1 MSETKSK
8 DLQEILQEIKESR
21 NQELVDKKDNRVF
34 FTVVEPLIKKDKN
47 DQQIYRIM
55 EEYSI
60 GENQSQ
66 VRELFYEYKEK
77 PELVAMIDPEVNDKL
92 NKIDPEA
99 ISKLNSGLS
108 DEIVPIGDPNES
120 KEKKEAWMKT
130 LENIKYGREKNQEKL
145 IEQTK
150 KLGIDEKE
158 IEGIAEIDLKK
169 KVFEKINE
177 LNENEKSEKEEK
189 EEKNQNEPTEISKEE
204 GERYGIIGM
213 NSIPLNQ
220 RVGVHGETLKSE
232 LGLNSKEYSD
242 VVELELIPSYKMS
255 QIDGK
260 VYDVPFMPVGKKS
273 NGEVIKFPESVVSP
287 YKGSNNEVTTLDGK
301 DDSVR
306 QENSNCIINFNNGS
320 KNTSLVID
328 QKSQYG
334 IVDASLAYNTRDND
348 GRVALDLQNKYDGTS
363 LQDTETQEILDSHNG
378 TYNAEKII
386 NEVREHPSEE
396 IKNGELTIDEADG
409 NEETGHVHPSKET
422 EMTPDTILKYDGK
435 EMTVEEIASLP
446 RFRLSSEEFIE
457 KYKENISSEK
467 EQNYDEEQVYDE
479 IEEEVNEEYRGE
491 K

>member
-8 DLQEILQEIKESR
+8 DIQDILQEIKERR

-34 FTVVEPLIKKDKN
+34 FTVVEPLAKKDNN
-47 DQQIYRIM
+47 DKQIYRIM

-77 PELVAMIDPEVNDKL
+77 PELIAMIDPEVNDKL
-92 NKIDPEA
+92 NKIDPDA

-108 DEIVPIGDPNES
+108 DEIVPVGDPNES
-120 KEKKEAWMKT
+120 KEKQETWMKT
-130 LENIKYGREKNQEKL
+130 LENIKYGRKKNKEKL
-145 IEQTK
+145 IEQAK

-177 LNENEKSEKEEK
+177 LNENEKSEEEEK

-273 NGEVIKFPESVVSP
+273 NGDIIKFPESVASP

-301 DDSVR
+301 EDSVR

-320 KNTSLVID
+320 TSLVVD
-328 QKSQYG
+328 QKSPYG
-334 IVDASLAYNTRDND
+334 IVDASIAYNTRDND

>member
-34 FTVVEPLIKKDKN
+34 FTVVEPLAKKDNN
-47 DQQIYRIM
+47 DKQIYRIM

-66 VRELFYEYKEK
+66 VRELFYEYEEK
-77 PELVAMIDPEVNDKL
+77 PELIAMIDPEVNDKL

-108 DEIVPIGDPNES
+108 DEIVPVGDPNES
-120 KEKKEAWMKT
+120 KEKQETWMKT
-130 LENIKYGREKNQEKL
+130 LENIKYGREKNKEKL
-145 IEQTK
+145 IEQAK

-177 LNENEKSEKEEK
+177 LNENEKSEEEEK

-273 NGEVIKFPESVVSP
+273 NGDIIKFPESVASP

-301 DDSVR
+301 EDSVR

-320 KNTSLVID
+320 TSLVVD
-328 QKSQYG
+328 QKSPYG
-334 IVDASLAYNTRDND
+334 IVDASIAYNTRDND

>member
-8 DLQEILQEIKESR
+8 DIQDILQEIKERR

-34 FTVVEPLIKKDKN
+34 FTVVEPLAKKDNN
-47 DQQIYRIM
+47 DKQIYRIM

-77 PELVAMIDPEVNDKL
+77 PELIAMIDPEVNDKL
-92 NKIDPEA
+92 NKIDPDA

-108 DEIVPIGDPNES
+108 DEIVPVGDPNES
-120 KEKKEAWMKT
+120 KEKQETWMKT
-130 LENIKYGREKNQEKL
+130 LENIKYGREKNKEKL
-145 IEQTK
+145 IEQAK

-273 NGEVIKFPESVVSP
+273 NGDIIKFPESVASP

-301 DDSVR
+301 EDSVR

-320 KNTSLVID
+320 TSLVVD
-328 QKSQYG
+328 QKSPYG
-334 IVDASLAYNTRDND
+334 IVDASIAYNTRDND

>member
-8 DLQEILQEIKESR
+8 DIQDILQEIKERR

-34 FTVVEPLIKKDKN
+34 FTVVEPLAKKDNN
-47 DQQIYRIM
+47 DKQIYRIM

-66 VRELFYEYKEK
+66 VRELFYEYEEK
-77 PELVAMIDPEVNDKL
+77 PELIAMIDPEVNDKL
-92 NKIDPEA
+92 NKIDPDA

-108 DEIVPIGDPNES
+108 DEIVPVGDPNES
-120 KEKKEAWMKT
+120 KEKQETWMKT
-130 LENIKYGREKNQEKL
+130 LENIKYGRKKNKEKL
-145 IEQTK
+145 IEQAK

-273 NGEVIKFPESVVSP
+273 NGDIIKFPESVASP

-301 DDSVR
+301 EDSVR

-320 KNTSLVID
+320 TSLVVD
-328 QKSQYG
+328 QKSPYG
-334 IVDASLAYNTRDND
+334 IVDASIAYNTRDND